1 MPSRSRISKSIR
13 RGFAVWGNGTYTVGY
28 IDYGETASGIYVTG
42 PGSAKTPM
50 GTVSGTDSEEY
61 TLTKITDDSCG
72 K

>member
-1 MPSRSRISKSIR
+1 M
-13 RGFAVWGNGTYTVGY
+13 WGNGTYTVGY
-28 IDYGETASGIYVTG
+28 INYGHLRDRPRHV
-42 PGSAKTPM
+42 KTPM